1 MKSVKEIRDDLKNIR
16 YFFSR
21 KNFFD
26 EVSTNIGENTIKSLI
41 QTYQNAIC
49 YAPPRL
55 YDLYVSLYMQNI
67 TQEELSYQLGYSP
80 EHISRL
86 NGQLV
91 KFLQTQLANQEVC

>member
-16 YFFSR
+16 YFYSR
-21 KNFFD
+21 KKIFE
-26 EVSTNIGENTIKSLI
+26 EVSISVGENSIKDLI
-41 QTYQNAIC
+41 QTYQNAVC

-67 TQEELSYQLGYSP
+67 TQEELSYQLGYST

-91 KFLQTQLANQEVC
+91 KFLHFKLNNKEVS

>member
-21 KNFFD
+21 KDFFD
-26 EVSTNIGENTIKSLI
+26 EVSTSIGENTIKNLV
-41 QTYQNAIC
+41 QTYQNVIC

-67 TQEELSYQLGYSP
+67 TQEELSYKLGYSP

-91 KFLQTQLANQEVC
+91 KFLQMQLDNQEVS

>member
-26 EVSTNIGENTIKSLI
+26 EVSTSLGENNIKDLI
-41 QTYQNAIC
+41 QAYQSAIC

-55 YDLYVSLYMQNI
+55 YDLFVSLYMQNLS
-67 TQEELSYQLGYSP
+67 QEELSYQIGYSP

-91 KFLQTQLANQEVC
+91 RFLQTQLDKEVS